1 MNDLAAVLD
10 RVLGR
15 QRREGPAERRL
26 VVGLGNPGKKYAGT
40 RHNLGFWCV
49 DRLAAAWGIEV
60 SRRRRLFVWGEGDAG
75 GVSVALAKP
84 RTYVNESGQA
94 VTALLARLR
103 ARPSEL
109 IVVYD
114 DLDMPAGRIR
124 LRAQGGAG
132 GHNGMKSIV
141 AAIGTQE
148 FARLR
153 IGIGR
158 PAPGSDEIEHV
169 LGRPSDDER
178 RTMADAVDTAA
189 QAVAAIVEDG
199 VEAAMN
205 RFN

>member
-1 MNDLAAVLD
+1 MSEIGAILD

-15 QRREGPAERRL
+15 RAREGPSERRI
-26 VVGLGNPGKKYAGT
+26 VVGLGNPGKQYAGT

-49 DRLAAAWGIEV
+49 DRLAAEWGIDV
-60 SRRRRLFVWGEGDAG
+60 SRRRRLFVWGEGTAG

-94 VTALLARLR
+94 VTAVLARLR
-103 ARPSEL
+103 AKPSEL

-114 DLDMPAGRIR
+114 DLDLPVGRIR
-124 LRAQGGAG
+124 LRAAGGAG
-132 GHNGMKSIV
+132 GHNGMRSII
-141 AAIGTQE
+141 ADIGTQE

-153 IGIGR
+153 VGIGR
-158 PAPGSDEIEHV
+158 PATGSDEIEHV

>member
-1 MNDLAAVLD
+1 
-10 RVLGR
+10 
-15 QRREGPAERRL
+15 
-26 VVGLGNPGKKYAGT
+26 
-40 RHNLGFWCV
+40 
-49 DRLAAAWGIEV
+49 
-60 SRRRRLFVWGEGDAG
+60 
-75 GVSVALAKP
+75 
-84 RTYVNESGQA
+84 
-94 VTALLARLR
+94 
-103 ARPSEL
+103 
-109 IVVYD
+109 
-114 DLDMPAGRIR
+114 
-124 LRAQGGAG
+124 
-132 GHNGMKSIV
+132 MKSII

>member
-1 MNDLAAVLD
+1 MSDIGAVLD

-15 QRREGPAERRL
+15 LAREGPSERRI
-26 VVGLGNPGKKYAGT
+26 VVGLGNPGKQYAGT

-49 DRLAAAWGIEV
+49 DRLADEWGIDV
-60 SRRRRLFVWGEGDAG
+60 SRRRRLFTWGEGYAG
-75 GVSVALAKP
+75 GASVALVKP
-84 RTYVNESGQA
+84 RTYVNESGKA
-94 VTALLARLR
+94 VTAVLARLR

-114 DLDMPAGRIR
+114 DLDLPVGRVR
-124 LRAQGGAG
+124 LRAEGGSG
-132 GHNGMKSIV
+132 GHNGMKSII
-141 AAIGTQE
+141 ADIGTRE

-158 PAPGSDEIEHV
+158 PAQDSDEIEHV

-178 RTMADAVDTAA
+178 RTMAEAVDTAA
-189 QAVAAIVEDG
+189 EAVAAIVEDG
-199 VEAAMN
+199 IVAAMN

>member
-1 MNDLAAVLD
+1 MSDIGAVLD
-10 RVLGR
+10 RLLGR
-15 QRREGPAERRL
+15 QGSGGPAERRI
-26 VVGLGNPGKKYAGT
+26 VVGLGNPGKQYAGT

-49 DRLAAAWGIEV
+49 DRLAAEWGIDV
-60 SRRRRLFVWGEGDAG
+60 SRRRRLFVWGEGAAG
-75 GVSVALAKP
+75 GASVALVKP

-94 VTALLARLR
+94 VTAILARLR
-103 ARPSEL
+103 AKPGEL

-114 DLDMPAGRIR
+114 DLDLPAGRIR
-124 LRAQGGAG
+124 LRAGGGSG
-132 GHNGMKSIV
+132 GHNGMKSIIG
-141 AAIGTQE
+141 AIGTQD

-158 PAPGSDEIEHV
+158 PAADSDEIDHV

-178 RTMADAVDTAA
+178 RTMDDAVDRAA

-199 VEAAMN
+199 IVAAMN

>member
-1 MNDLAAVLD
+1 MSEIGAILD

-15 QRREGPAERRL
+15 GAREGPAERRI

-49 DRLAAAWGIEV
+49 DRLAAEWGIDV

-94 VTALLARLR
+94 VTAVLARLR
-103 ARPSEL
+103 AKPSEL

-114 DLDMPAGRIR
+114 DLDLPVGRVR
-124 LRAQGGAG
+124 LRAEGGSG
-132 GHNGMKSIV
+132 GHNGMKSII
-141 AAIGTQE
+141 ADIGTQE

-158 PAPGSDEIEHV
+158 PAADSDEIDHV

-178 RTMADAVDTAA
+178 RTMADAVDKAA

>member
-1 MNDLAAVLD
+1 MNDLGAVLD

-15 QRREGPAERRL
+15 QSRERPTERRV

-40 RHNLGFWCV
+40 RHNLGFRCV
-49 DRLAAAWGIEV
+49 DRLAAEWGIEV
-60 SRRRRLFVWGEGDAG
+60 SRRRRLFVWGEGRSGEAA
-75 GVSVALAKP
+75 VALAKP

-103 ARPSEL
+103 AKPSEL

-114 DLDMPAGRIR
+114 DLDLPAGRIR
-124 LRAQGGAG
+124 LRAGGGSG
-132 GHNGMKSIV
+132 GHNGMKSII
-141 AAIGTQE
+141 ADIGTQD
-148 FARLR
+148 FVRLR

-158 PAPGSDEIEHV
+158 PTPDSDEIDHV

-178 RTMADAVDTAA
+178 RTMADAVDAAA

-199 VEAAMN
+199 MDAAMN